1 MILLKVNEVA
11 TYTIQNSKLSALNEF
26 ANKYQ
31 GAIPI
36 ILTDEGEVIREA
48 HSFLYEK
55 HIHSRNMNSDKTVH
69 TYAECLV
76 VWLKYCA
83 LNSLDWKASTI
94 RSLLHYRN
102 SMKSGSGVRA
112 RSLRP
117 KTINLR
123 ISVVIEF
130 FKYFLE
136 VEMTN
141 NKNSERN
148 YHLLLKNITNTR
160 FNVRSSDSRPIA
172 LTATACR
179 SLCASLKGVHRII
192 FIWGISTGLRIS
204 SILKVLLSDFEPLQT
219 QDRGAFLEVLC
230 KGGKIQKV
238 FLPRYLIVETNR
250 YLEVERKLVV
260 LRAQKK
266 YKTSL
271 SGELFLNGSASSV
284 TRGCYYAA
292 FQRACT
298 SQAIKSHPH
307 QARTTFATF
316 MERALRAYG
325 KENNID
331 HVKIIQGLLGHADA
345 ITTMS
350 YLESI
355 AINNVDILGLLE
367 ANSVNVGGGYE

>member
-1 MILLKVNEVA
+1 MILLKPNEVA
-11 TYTIQNSKLSALNEF
+11 AYTIQTSKLSAFNQY

-31 GAIPI
+31 CVIPI
-36 ILTDEGEVIREA
+36 ILTDEGDVIREA

-55 HIHSRNMNSDKTVH
+55 HINSRNLNSDKTVH
-69 TYAECLV
+69 TYAECLL
-76 VWLKYCA
+76 VWFKYCA
-83 LNSLDWKASTI
+83 LKNLDWKASTI

-102 SMKSGSGVRA
+102 SMKSSAGVRA
-112 RSLRP
+112 KSLRP

-130 FKYFLE
+130 FRYFLE
-136 VEMTN
+136 FEI
-141 NKNSERN
+141 NSGKHPERR
-148 YHLLLKNITNTR
+148 YQLLLKNLTNTS

-172 LTATACR
+172 LTVDACR
-179 SLCASLKGVHRII
+179 SLCVRLKGVHRII

-204 SILKVLLSDFEPLQT
+204 SILKILLSDFDPIKT
-219 QDRGAFLEVLC
+219 QDGGAFLEVLC
-230 KGGKIQKV
+230 KGGKVQKV
-238 FLPRYLIVETNR
+238 FLPRYLIAETNK

-260 LRAQKK
+260 LRSQKK
-266 YKTSL
+266 YKSAL
-271 SGELFLNGSASSV
+271 SNELFLNSSASSV
-284 TRGCYYAA
+284 TRSCYYAA
-292 FQRACT
+292 FQRACA

-316 MERALRAYG
+316 MERALRTYG

-331 HVKIIQGLLGHADA
+331 HVKIIQGLLGHADS

-355 AINNVDILGLLE
+355 AINDVDILGLLD
-367 ANSVNVGGGYE
+367 ANSLNFGLGYE